1 VIQINLDTA
10 MDLPMFTVEEQRRIN
25 DYYKKMHAKY
35 DPARAGIRWAK
46 PPADYYRDNA
56 DKVRHYLETA
66 GNSER
71 SLYY

>member
-1 VIQINLDTA
+1 MIQINLDTA

-25 DYYKKMHAKY
+25 IYYQKMRDKY
-35 DPARAGIRWAK
+35 DASRAGVRWTK

-56 DKVRHYLETA
+56 DKVRHYLEMA
-66 GNSER
+66 GNSKR